1 MQQNMEK
8 IVCSW
13 SNLRWGKKENVLRNK
28 RWNYIKKRQMCSLS
42 VYFFMWGAFDWP
54 CGLALASAGD

>member
-13 SNLRWGKKENVLRNK
+13 SNLRCEKKENVPRNK

-54 CGLALASAGD
+54 CGLALASDGD